1 MALSADQKAALQ
13 LLLERGQSYGELAEL
28 LGVSEAEVRERA
40 HSALRELGGTDPDR
54 RVAISDYLLGQA
66 DPIGR
71 ADVVRH
77 LRDDPDDH
85 RLAAELVARIREA
98 VPGADL
104 PRLPGEPREGGLL
117 GRVPGR
123 RKQPSEPEPEGPSLA
138 QRLPEGRGRLLVVLG
153 SGAVL
158 LIAIVLALTG
168 AFGGDD
174 EASSEAATTT
184 DAGDSTAAGE
194 ELTQVEL
201 SPPGGGNAQGVATFG
216 LASADQPYVEFD
228 ISGLDPPPQDE
239 TYVIWLMLTPKQGY
253 PLSPIAVSEQG
264 TFQDRFA
271 IPSPILPIV
280 ARVRFV
286 DVSLAPAREIQGEI
300 VRAVER
306 NELVLEKPGRTVL
319 LGELPASEAPA
330 GG

>member
-13 LLLERGQSYGELAEL
+13 LLLERGQSYGALAEL
-28 LGVSEAEVRERA
+28 LGVEESEVRERA
-40 HSALRELGGTDPDR
+40 RSALRELGGTDPDR
-54 RVAISDYLLGQA
+54 SVAITDYLLGQA

-77 LRDDPDDH
+77 LREDPDDH
-85 RLAAELVARIREA
+85 RLAVELVARLREV
-98 VPGADL
+98 VPAADL
-104 PRLPGEPREGGLL
+104 PRLPGEARAGRFSR
-117 GRVPGR
+117 RVPGR
-123 RKQPSEPEPEGPSLA
+123 REESPKIGRPSLA
-138 QRLPEGRGRLLVVLG
+138 ERLPEGRGRLFVALG

-158 LIAIVLALTG
+158 LIAIVLGLTG
-168 AFGGDD
+168 AFGGD
-174 EASSEAATTT
+174 EADTGEAASTST
-184 DAGDSTAAGE
+184 DSSGGSVAGE
-194 ELTQVEL
+194 ELTRVEL
-201 SPPGGGNAQGVATFG
+201 APSGGGDAQGVATFG
-216 LASADQPYVEFD
+216 LASADQPYVDFD

-253 PLSPIAVSEQG
+253 PLSPVTVSQQG

-271 IPSPILPIV
+271 IPSAILPIV

-300 VRAVER
+300 VRAIDR
-306 NELVLEKPGRTVL
+306 SELVLEKPGRTVL
-319 LGELPASEAPA
+319 LGELPVSQPPN

>member
-13 LLLERGQSYGELAEL
+13 LLLERGQSYGELADL
-28 LGVSEAEVRERA
+28 LGIEEAEVRERA
-40 HSALRELGGTDPDR
+40 RSALRELGGTDPDR

-77 LRDDPDDH
+77 LRDDPEDH
-85 RLAAELVARIREA
+85 RIAAELVARIREV
-98 VPGADL
+98 VPGAEL
-104 PRLPGEPREGGLL
+104 PRLPGEPRDGGFL
-117 GRVPGR
+117 RRMPGR
-123 RKQPSEPEPEGPSLA
+123 REQPSKPERPSLA

-174 EASSEAATTT
+174 GGSSEAATTT
-184 DAGDSTAAGE
+184 DAGDSATAGE

-201 SPPGGGNAQGVATFG
+201 SPPGGGDAQGVATFG

-228 ISGLDPPPQDE
+228 ISGLDAPPQDE
-239 TYVIWLMLTPKQGY
+239 TYVIWLMLNTKQGY
-253 PLSPIAVSEQG
+253 PLSPIAVSQQG

-271 IPSPILPIV
+271 IPSAILPIV

-300 VRAVER
+300 VRAIER
-306 NELVLEKPGRTVL
+306 SELVLEKPGRTVL
-319 LGELPASEAPA
+319 LGELPANEAPA